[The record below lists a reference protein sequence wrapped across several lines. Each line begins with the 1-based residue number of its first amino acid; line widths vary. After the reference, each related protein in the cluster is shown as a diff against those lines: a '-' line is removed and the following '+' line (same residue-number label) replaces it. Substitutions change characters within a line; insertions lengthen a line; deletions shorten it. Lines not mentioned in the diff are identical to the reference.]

1 MARISVIKK
10 RPLTSIDVP
19 MVRRCEGA
27 KAGLE
32 HHNYPDDLKR
42 LKITT
47 NVIIPSL
54 MPSVPIGDNQTF
66 SYKIFESF

>member
-10 RPLTSIDVP
+10 RPLMSIDVP

-32 HHNYPDDLKR
+32 HRTYLIG
-42 LKITT
+42 LY
-47 NVIIPSL
+47 VIL
-54 MPSVPIGDNQTF
+54 
-66 SYKIFESF
+66 